1 MILLSK
7 FSVAVLI
14 IPLSV
19 GSIAWSTAAAATV
32 PTRQTSALELAQ
44 QTYSPPNNG
53 GPTSTQGSGTR

>member
-14 IPLSV
+14 IPLSL

-32 PTRQTSALELAQ
+32 PTRQTSALELPQ